1 MAADPDRSFTL
12 PQVAAVADVEYR
24 TLHLW
29 LRRGILTAT
38 KQAAAGSGSA
48 NIFDFGDALLARILG
63 DLRRAGLEMHV
74 LERVAAELRRQGR
87 RPTGA
92 ELLLVN
98 GRVELV
104 GRSDDVRNR
113 LTAAGTTVVY
123 DTCDART
130 AVERMLAASE

>member
-1 MAADPDRSFTL
+1 MAVDLYRSFTL
-12 PQVAAVADVEYR
+12 PQIAEIADVEYR

-48 NIFDFGDALLARILG
+48 NLFDFGDALLARVFG
-63 DLRRAGLEMHV
+63 DLRRAGLEVHV

-87 RPTGA
+87 RPSGA

-104 GRSDDVRNR
+104 GRSDDVPDRV
-113 LTAAGTTVVY
+113 TGAGTTVVY
-123 DTCDART
+123 DTAEARR
-130 AVERMLAASE
+130 AVERVLAASE

>member
-1 MAADPDRSFTL
+1 MTVDADRSFTL

-29 LRRGILTAT
+29 LRRGILTPSR
-38 KQAAAGSGSA
+38 QAAAGSGSA
-48 NIFDFGDALLARILG
+48 NLFDFGDALLARVLG

-87 RPTGA
+87 RPIGA

-104 GRSDDVRNR
+104 GRTDDVRKS
-113 LTAAGTTVVY
+113 LTGAGTTVVY
-123 DTCDART
+123 DTADART
-130 AVERMLAASE
+130 AVERSLAAPE

>member
-1 MAADPDRSFTL
+1 MTVDADRSLTL

-29 LRRGILTAT
+29 LRRGILKPTR
-38 KQAAAGSGSA
+38 QAASGSGSA
-48 NIFDFGDALLARILG
+48 NVFDFQDALLARLFG

-74 LERVAAELRRQGR
+74 LERVAAELRRQRR

-104 GRSDDVRNR
+104 GRRDDVGGR
-113 LTAAGTTVVY
+113 LTGAGTTIVY
-123 DTCDART
+123 DTAQART
-130 AVERMLAASE
+130 AVERSLAASE

>member
-1 MAADPDRSFTL
+1 MPS
-12 PQVAAVADVEYR
+12 
-24 TLHLW
+24 
-29 LRRGILTAT
+29 TAT
-38 KQAAAGSGSA
+38 SRRSSGRPRCSP
-48 NIFDFGDALLARILG
+48 NRPP
-63 DLRRAGLEMHV
+63 
-74 LERVAAELRRQGR
+74 R

-123 DTCDART
+123 DTCDAHT

>member
-1 MAADPDRSFTL
+1 MTVDADRSFTL

-29 LRRGILTAT
+29 LRRGILTPSR
-38 KQAAAGSGSA
+38 QVAAGSGSA
-48 NIFDFGDALLARILG
+48 NLFDFGDALLARVLG

-87 RPTGA
+87 RPIGA

-104 GRSDDVRNR
+104 GRTDDVRKS
-113 LTAAGTTVVY
+113 LTGAGTTVVY
-123 DTCDART
+123 DTADART
-130 AVERMLAASE
+130 AVERSLAAPE

>member
-1 MAADPDRSFTL
+1 MAANPDRSFTL
-12 PQVAAVADVEYR
+12 PQVATVADVEYR

-29 LRRGILTAT
+29 LRRGILTPT
-38 KQAAAGSGSA
+38 KQAASGSGSP
-48 NIFDFGDALLARILG
+48 NLFDFGDALLARILG

-104 GRSDDVRNR
+104 GRSDDVRER

-123 DTCDART
+123 DTVDART
-130 AVERMLAASE
+130 AVERVLAASE